1 HLLMLTDQLPANGK
15 DSSHEKA
22 PAPIVFRSEI
32 ESISNEIRRICED
45 LSPSVLENVGF
56 LAALEWALSNAVTH
70 SPPARKFEYEFV
82 ADDQLEERLNFQR
95 ATQMQ
100 IYRIVQ
106 EVVSNISRHAEA
118 TRVRLFAKTSADG
131 AFLLTIEDNGRD
143 FEPQDGKRKQGRGL
157 ANIRARASLI
167 EAEVNWKRRAGGGT
181 EFILRKEGA
190 VKAQSLET
198 GS

>member
-1 HLLMLTDQLPANGK
+1 M
-15 DSSHEKA
+15 
-22 PAPIVFRSEI
+22 
-32 ESISNEIRRICED
+32 
-45 LSPSVLENVGF
+45 
-56 LAALEWALSNAVTH
+56 
-70 SPPARKFEYEFV
+70 
-82 ADDQLEERLNFQR
+82 EERLDFSR

-118 TRVRLFAKTSADG
+118 TRVRLAVKTSDDG
-131 AFLLTIEDNGRD
+131 AFLLTIEDDGRD

-181 EFILRKEGA
+181 EFTLHKANA
-190 VKAQSLET
+190 VKTSNASTE
-198 GS
+198 G